1 MYCTQVT
8 LEQFS
13 HRWGTAQ
20 GISFHAPSSSS
31 LRLYSSSIPACP
43 GPPAWRPPF
52 TLYPSLFPTGKEERE
67 FWKRKKQGRKQDLL
81 APRSR
86 SGPRDLDEGNMVQSS
101 HGAGFRLNAKLADQA
116 RSAGRLS
123 VEIQRSTGRRSSADK
138 SPTSTSHRVRPAWT
152 SPAESGEVRAE
163 STSFSY
169 RHAHIFTAPSIR
181 LADHDRPEA
190 PAPGG
195 AAHQSRLDTD
205 PGGEDADQPCCAAG
219 RLWRAWLYPE
229 LPWGA
234 PPNWNKRKM
243 RGKTFLMYWDITT
256 FLACIYVAIVVPYV
270 TGFED
275 RAAWTFPWEVN
286 REVLDEDTCVF
297 RQFGRDRLRSVVLVL
312 DMIVDSLFL
321 IDIVLNFVTAQWVIC
336 RDGRL
341 HYLLIDDLPQI
352 RDLYLRGNFAVDII
366 SQIPW
371 QYTDCLFEEKAIKM
385 LRMLRMLKML
395 RLYRVERSVRTT
407 LAYMPIHAYV

>member
-1 MYCTQVT
+1 
-8 LEQFS
+8 
-13 HRWGTAQ
+13 
-20 GISFHAPSSSS
+20 
-31 LRLYSSSIPACP
+31 
-43 GPPAWRPPF
+43 
-52 TLYPSLFPTGKEERE
+52 
-67 FWKRKKQGRKQDLL
+67 
-81 APRSR
+81 
-86 SGPRDLDEGNMVQSS
+86 
-101 HGAGFRLNAKLADQA
+101 
-116 RSAGRLS
+116 
-123 VEIQRSTGRRSSADK
+123 
-138 SPTSTSHRVRPAWT
+138 
-152 SPAESGEVRAE
+152 
-163 STSFSY
+163 
-169 RHAHIFTAPSIR
+169 
-181 LADHDRPEA
+181 
-190 PAPGG
+190 
-195 AAHQSRLDTD
+195 
-205 PGGEDADQPCCAAG
+205 
-219 RLWRAWLYPE
+219 
-229 LPWGA
+229 
-234 PPNWNKRKM
+234 M
-243 RGKTFLMYWDITT
+243 RGKTFLMYWDIAT
-256 FLACIYVAIVVPYV
+256 FLSCIYVATVVPYM

-275 RAAWTFPWEVN
+275 RATWRFPWEVS

-321 IDIVLNFVTAQWVIC
+321 IDIVLNFITAQWVIC